1 MKTKIIIALVAVAAL
16 CSIAYFVI
24 AKTGLS
30 NPPIPRDSKF
40 SIVGE
45 WKLDSAYNNKDS
57 NSLNLLVY
65 ALFKDSSVVFKF
77 NEDSTLQTI
86 SPNEVTKQ
94 NYYVNKDSLFVKE
107 DSAYTLSVIQVKTD
121 SLISMINKDSTVFVM
136 SRKTAK

>member
-40 SIVGE
+40 NIIGE

-57 NSLNLLVY
+57 ASLSLL
-65 ALFKDSSVVFKF
+65 ALAFVDSKVMFKF
-77 NEDSTLQTI
+77 NADSTLQTI